1 MRRLS
6 KLLSMAYAMTTLVT
20 AQAQTMSL
28 QDCIDYALEHSN
40 AIYQKE
46 ILRQTSEVELTNS
59 KNSYLPSVSGSI
71 NQGWTF
77 GRSTSE
83 DSNSYTS
90 SNSTST
96 NFGLNADM
104 PLFTGFRVSN
114 QIKSNEFALKAA
126 TANLEK
132 ARKDIG
138 IQVAGYYLNALYYRG
153 ITSVQRR
160 QVELDSLAVVKACAL
175 FEAGKKPE
183 SEVAAAEAQLA
194 VSRHSLTEAMGNET
208 MARLDLMQ
216 ALNMEGDV
224 QSFTIQEI
232 DTTNIS
238 AQVTSVDEIFA
249 QAIERYPSILAAKYN
264 LESSKYDLKA
274 SRSGYMPKVSL
285 SANYGTTYQYF
296 YNYPSTV
303 VMVNGEEAPNVP
315 QSKFGKQL
323 SGHAYK
329 SIGINVS
336 IPIFDRF
343 STRNSLR
350 RARLS
355 IESQNVALTEAQQ
368 SLHKEIQQAY
378 WNALK
383 ARDNF
388 ASAQKAS
395 ASTSLAYQYESDRY
409 DSGKGTSYDLQQASN
424 KHQKS
429 LQDELQSK
437 YEFLMRLKILEF
449 YNAE

>member
-1 MRRLS
+1 
-6 KLLSMAYAMTTLVT
+6 MAYAMTTLVT

-28 QDCIDYALEHSN
+28 QDCIDYALEHNN

-46 ILRQTSEVELTNS
+46 IQRQNSEVELTNT
-59 KNSYLPSVSGSI
+59 KDSYLPSVSGSI
-71 NQGWTF
+71 SQGWTF
-77 GRSTSE
+77 GRTTLE
-83 DSNSYTS
+83 DSNSFTS
-90 SNSTST
+90 RNSTST
-96 NFGLNADM
+96 NFGLSAEM

-160 QVELDSLAVVKACAL
+160 QVELDSLAVVKARAL

-216 ALNMEGDV
+216 ALNMEGNVED
-224 QSFTIQEI
+224 FAIQEI

-238 AQVTSVDEIFA
+238 AQVTSADEIFS

-285 SANYGTTYQYF
+285 SANYGTTYQYL

-303 VMVNGEEAPNVP
+303 MVKGEEVPTEP

-329 SIGINVS
+329 SVGINVS

>member
-1 MRRLS
+1 MTKTL
-6 KLLSMAYAMTTLVT
+6 AMTLTMSLAVA

-28 QDCIDYALEHSN
+28 QECIDFALEHNNS
-40 AIYQKE
+40 IRQKE
-46 ILRQTSEVELTNS
+46 LQRQNSEIELNSS
-59 KNSYLPSVSGSI
+59 KNTILPSVSGSI
-71 NQGWTF
+71 SQGWSF
-77 GRSTSE
+77 GRTTSE
-83 DSNSYTS
+83 DSNSYSS

-96 NFGLNADM
+96 SFGLNAEM

-114 QIKSNEFALKAA
+114 QIKSNDFALKAT

-138 IQVAGYYLNALYYRG
+138 IQVASYYLNALYYKG
-153 ITSVQRR
+153 LTDVQRR
-160 QVELDSLAVVKACAL
+160 QVALDSVAL
-175 FEAGKKPE
+175 INARTLFDAGKRPE
-183 SEVAAAEAQLA
+183 SEVATAEAQLA
-194 VSRHSLTEAMGNET
+194 VSQHSLTEAIGNET

-216 ALNMEGDV
+216 ALNMEGNVVSFAIMDV
-224 QSFTIQEI
+224 
-232 DTTNIS
+232 DTSNLSSEVSS
-238 AQVTSVDEIFA
+238 AEDIFA
-249 QAIERYPSILAAKYN
+249 QAIEQYPSILAAKYS

-274 SRSGYMPKVSL
+274 SRSGYIPSISL
-285 SANYGTTYQYF
+285 HAGYNTSYQYL
-296 YNYPSTV
+296 YNFPSTV
-303 VMVNGEEAPNVP
+303 SLPDGSQVP
-315 QSKFGKQL
+315 VSQKGFGRQL
-323 SGHAYK
+323 TDHAYK

-343 STRNSLR
+343 STRNTMR
-350 RARLS
+350 RARLN
-355 IESQNVALTEAQQ
+355 IESQSIALTEAQQ

-388 ASAQKAS
+388 ASAQKAT
-395 ASTSLAYQYESDRY
+395 AATTLAYQYEADRY
-409 DSGKGTSYDLQQASN
+409 QSGKGTSYDLQQASN

-449 YNAE
+449 YNAN

>member
-1 MRRLS
+1 MALT
-6 KLLSMAYAMTTLVT
+6 LSMTLTLT
-20 AQAQTMSL
+20 ANAQTMSL
-28 QDCIDYALEHSN
+28 QDCIDFALEHSN
-40 AIYQKE
+40 SIQQKE
-46 ILRQTSEVELTNS
+46 LQRQNSEIELSSAKSN
-59 KNSYLPSVSGSI
+59 YLPSLSGSI
-71 NQGWTF
+71 GQGWSF
-77 GRSTSE
+77 GRTTSE

-96 NFGLNADM
+96 NFGLNAEM

-138 IQVAGYYLNALYYRG
+138 IQVAGYYLNALYYKG
-153 ITSVQRR
+153 LTDVQRQ
-160 QVELDSLAVVKACAL
+160 QVGLDSTAVTKARAL

-194 VSRHSLTEAMGNET
+194 VSQHSLTEAIGNEV

-216 ALNMEGDV
+216 ALNLECDV
-224 QSFTIQEI
+224 EAFFIEDINTSNV
-232 DTTNIS
+232 TNEVS
-238 AQVTSVDEIFA
+238 SVETVFA
-249 QAIERYPSILAAKYN
+249 QALERYPSILAAKYS
-264 LESSKYDLKA
+264 LESSKYELKA
-274 SRSGYMPKVSL
+274 SRSGYLPTVSL
-285 SANYGTTYQYF
+285 RAGYSTSYQYL
-296 YNYPSTV
+296 YN
-303 VMVNGEEAPNVP
+303 APFP
-315 QSKFGKQL
+315 QKDFGHQL
-323 SGHAYK
+323 NDHGYK
-329 SIGINVS
+329 SIGLNVS

-343 STRNSLR
+343 STRNAMR

-355 IESQNVALTEAQQ
+355 IENQNIALTEAQQ
-368 SLHKEIQQAY
+368 SLHKDIQQAY

-383 ARDNF
+383 ARDNY
-388 ASAQKAS
+388 ASAQKAA
-395 ASTSLAYQYESDRY
+395 ASTKLAYQYEADRY
-409 DSGKGTSYDLQQASN
+409 ESGKGTSYDLQQAST

-449 YNAE
+449 YNIK